1 MERESKERGNLIE
14 GIIIELGRN
23 LVLGKLPGIHKDDPS

>member
-14 GIIIELGRN
+14 GTIMELGRN
-23 LVLGKLPGIHKDDPS
+23 LVLEKLPGIHKDDPS